1 SSAGGILTFFNESGK
16 ILNSFNIYLLTV
28 SLTPVERQL
37 TSFFR
42 PTVIESNKLIPQHN
56 TSKINNFL

>member
-1 SSAGGILTFFNESGK
+1 PASSAGGILTFFNEAGK
-16 ILNSFNIYLLTV
+16 ILNSFNIYLFTV

-42 PTVIESNKLIPQHN
+42 PTVI
-56 TSKINNFL
+56 

>member
-1 SSAGGILTFFNESGK
+1 NPTAASSAGGILTFFNEAGK
-16 ILNSFNIYLLTV
+16 ILNSFNIYLFTV

-42 PTVIESNKLIPQHN
+42 PTVI
-56 TSKINNFL
+56 